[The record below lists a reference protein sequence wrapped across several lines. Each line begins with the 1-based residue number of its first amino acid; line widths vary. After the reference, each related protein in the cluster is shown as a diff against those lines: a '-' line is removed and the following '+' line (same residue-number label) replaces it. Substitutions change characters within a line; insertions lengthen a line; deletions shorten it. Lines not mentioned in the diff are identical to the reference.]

1 MGRNE
6 KVMWGA
12 VFMSSDGKK
21 PIESKWTFIAGT
33 SPIRTLFLAIALLLT
48 VLYAVNSVTG
58 TVPAL
63 QHDVLFASEPKLDA
77 SSMEALDRSVREMSN
92 ALPES
97 ERQEFSQIVE
107 FLIVRNYD
115 SSMGVPAADYPAV
128 QLKPWHGYTARRL
141 VAAHRDDYAASLVAA
156 EVRREREAEEAR
168 EFEAAQVKKGHEEV
182 RRLKAIIA
190 SEPEILAKLAKT
202 EIHVLD
208 PKWSAYTI
216 RKLLA
221 GGGLGQFRGFQLD
234 LDFVVQNRTD
244 VGIGEI
250 NIRVDL
256 VNRRDGSILDT
267 KYFSMDF
274 GPSEDFLTGELF
286 DDADP
291 ILPGTSR
298 QLRKDAL
305 FEIDEFPLD
314 TDVDANAMKNLTR
327 VEARAISVTD
337 IRGVRSFGIWQINDA
352 RRDLER
358 WEKFLAGE

>member
-1 MGRNE
+1 
-6 KVMWGA
+6 
-12 VFMSSDGKK
+12 MSSDGKK
-21 PIESKWTFIAGT
+21 PTESRWTPIVGT
-33 SPIRTLFLAIALLLT
+33 SPIRTLFFALALLLT

-63 QHDVLFASEPKLDA
+63 QHDVLFASEPTLDA
-77 SSMEALDRSVREMSN
+77 RSMETLNRSVREMSN

-128 QLKPWHGYTARRL
+128 ELRPWHGYTARRL
-141 VAAHRDDYAASLVAA
+141 VAAHRDDYAASLA
-156 EVRREREAEEAR
+156 EAQTRRERQTEEAK
-168 EFEAAQVKKGHEEV
+168 EYQAAQVKKGHEEV

-190 SEPEILAKLAKT
+190 SEPETLAKLAKA
-202 EIHVLD
+202 EIQILE
-208 PKWSAYTI
+208 PKWTTLTV
-216 RKLLA
+216 RKA
-221 GGGLGQFRGFQLD
+221 PIEGGGQFRGFRLD
-234 LDFVVQNRTD
+234 LDFVLHNRTD
-244 VGIGEI
+244 VAIGGI

-256 VNRRDGSILDT
+256 VDRRDGSILDT

-274 GPSEDFLTGELF
+274 GPSEDFFTGELF

-305 FEIDEFPLD
+305 FQIDDFPLD
-314 TDVDANAMKNLTR
+314 THLDANAMKNITR
-327 VEARAISVTD
+327 VEARAMAVTD
-337 IRGVRSFGIWQINDA
+337 IRGVRSFGVWQIRDA